1 MMAPVRRLDS
11 GVNFRWIKE
20 PNGSNVDPLSAV
32 VMKTFELT
40 VTNCVF
46 LSYALSRHFNSR
58 MIPEFI
64 LIDFENISLQQA

>member
-1 MMAPVRRLDS
+1 MAPVRRLDS

-40 VTNCVF
+40 VTNCAF